1 MATKSIPLSDF
12 PAEMLTQIAETIEFM
27 YPPVIV
33 RSESDIKDPFEVG
46 RAVGK
51 NEVAEAF
58 RIAAS
63 KSNKEK

>member
-1 MATKSIPLSDF
+1 MATRLTPLSDF
-12 PAEMLTQIAETIEFM
+12 PAEMLEQIAETLSAM
-27 YPPVIV
+27 YPPLIV
-33 RSESDIKDPFEVG
+33 RERGDISDPFEVG

-58 RIAAS
+58 KIAAS